1 MSSEKDFGGEKVA
14 NDPKSSLDLKSDA
27 KHIEVADNATDVEA
41 LAASVNDLPITWFV
55 WVVALTASIAG
66 MLFGYD
72 TGIISGVLVVL
83 KDDLNNRPVTSSEKE
98 MITSLCSGGA
108 FIGAIFA
115 GNTADRVSCFLR
127 GRKSKRHLTNP
138 IRSLVARWPST
149 SAACSSSLALFSRLP
164 PIRSRRWRWVA

>member
-1 MSSEKDFGGEKVA
+1 
-14 NDPKSSLDLKSDA
+14 
-27 KHIEVADNATDVEA
+27 
-41 LAASVNDLPITWFV
+41 
-55 WVVALTASIAG
+55 

-115 GNTADRVSCFLR
+115 GNTADRVSNSSVHRL
-127 GRKSKRHLTNP
+127 
-138 IRSLVARWPST
+138 
-149 SAACSSSLALFSRLP
+149 AAKKQISR
-164 PIRSRRWRWVA
+164 